1 MVSIQSGATAYT
13 GKTAEQSAALDKQAY
28 QKLTELGGS
37 LDAGKL
43 TLPSN
48 VQYAFQGDSFVLG
61 GSSFPKE
68 MFDKYVTSL
77 SGGQRAGG
85 ENQQLQQLVDT
96 AQYAGGISPRANDI
110 IHKLFPDN
118 DTRTRTLDPQK
129 LSPVEQEYL
138 TQALNKVG
146 PEGLG
151 PESDGRGWSVQKL
164 RDAFVS
170 LEHPDLKYSTFPG
183 FTPEKHG
190 ASFTTIEANQ
200 SFQAMNQEVAAK
212 ASAEERRT
220 AVRDSLTGVEP
231 TGAITRERFVDY
243 LQGKNVSPEDIEKT
257 FLPVF
262 DRQLDTYRA
271 NRQAYYARMG
281 GTDAFVVKEAYANDL
296 ARNQT
301 LLDRWPV

>member
-43 TLPSN
+43 TLPSH
-48 VQYAFQGDSFVLG
+48 VQYAFEGDSFVLG

-85 ENQQLQQLVDT
+85 QNQALEQLVDT

-110 IHKLFPDN
+110 IHKLFPGN
-118 DTRTRTLDPQK
+118 DTRTRALDPQK
-129 LSPVEQEYL
+129 LSPAEQDYL

-151 PESDGRGWSVQKL
+151 PEADGRGWSVQKV
-164 RDAFVS
+164 RDAFVA
-170 LEHPDLKYSTFPG
+170 LEHPDLKYSTFPDL
-183 FTPEKHG
+183 PAQQHG
-190 ASFTTIEANQ
+190 ASFTTAEGNQ

-212 ASAEERRT
+212 ASAEQRQN
-220 AVRDSLTGVEP
+220 AVRDSLVGLNP
-231 TGAITRERFVDY
+231 QNAITREQYVSY
-243 LQGKNVSPEDIEKT
+243 LQGKNVSPEEIDKT

-281 GTDAFVVKEAYANDL
+281 GTDEFVVKEAYAGDL

-301 LLDRWPV
+301 LIDRWPV